1 MDVSGL
7 FLWASSR
14 LIHILNRAFR
24 KQCIWAVFSL
34 LYPTKLALLNYSWNV
49 FMIHIELIK
58 KKKNQIHSFEEH
70 FYLLQKDKDYVFH
83 NVTHNLLYKDPCYGC
98 LSGFTVREKNGY
110 LYKWL
115 LLTWFASFF
124 TWAARKPT
132 AKFSAWSWKLVYLGV
147 LILFC
152 SKSMFCLCTQN
163 CYFMLCLYYATTAAK
178 SLSVMFEC
186 MWPYQL

>member
-14 LIHILNRAFR
+14 LIHVLNRTFR

-34 LYPTKLALLNYSWNV
+34 LYPTKLALSNYSWNV
-49 FMIHIELIK
+49 LMIHIELIK

-98 LSGFTVREKNGY
+98 LSGFTVRGKNGY

-147 LILFC
+147 LITYTVLF
-152 SKSMFCLCTQN
+152 SFKSMFCLCTQN
-163 CYFMLCLYYATTAAK
+163 CYFILCLY
-178 SLSVMFEC
+178 
-186 MWPYQL
+186 